1 MSVLAPGLYTLNY
14 DLGFQSFPG
23 RLCKYTHF
31 LSQVASDILPLGSS
45 HCPILSW
52 GCLLADR

>member
-31 LSQVASDILPLGSS
+31 LSQVASDIFVSRL
-45 HCPILSW
+45 
-52 GCLLADR
+52 